1 MAITPN
7 TNFTSGQIYT
17 AQQANNFPRGLMA
30 APVKTTTDQNTVS
43 AEVAL
48 TSLTITFTAE
58 ADRTY
63 KATYMEPYIQ
73 SSSGQCFYYGTFRK
87 TNISGTVLGS
97 AYVATGLTQNATSLT
112 VTATFTTTAGPT
124 TIIVTGTGGPAAQN
138 LDRSAAYPAIFMI
151 EDIGAA

>member
-7 TNFTSGQIYT
+7 TNFTSGAIYT

-30 APVKTTTDQNTVS
+30 APVTNTTDQNTIS

-48 TSLTITFTAE
+48 TGMSITFTAE
-58 ADRTY
+58 ANRTY
-63 KATYMEPYIQ
+63 KATYMEPYVQ
-73 SSSGQCFYYGTFRK
+73 SSFGQCFYYGSFRK

-97 AYVATGLTQNATSLT
+97 AYAATGLTQNASSLT
-112 VTATFTTTAGPT
+112 VTATFTTTAGST
-124 TIIVTGTGGPAAQN
+124 TIIVTGAGGPASQN
-138 LDRSAAYPAIFMI
+138 LDRSTAYPAIFMI